1 MAEITVR
8 QVKSVNDLLEFDVE
22 ISEGGTWSNHRVR
35 VGREDYEKLTG
46 GLVSPEVLV
55 EKSFEFLLER
65 EPKESI
71 LESFN
76 LDVISRYF
84 REYPSV
90 IKDYLKTGA

>member
-22 ISEGGTWSNHRVR
+22 ISEGGTGSNHRVH

-46 GLVSPEVLV
+46 GLVSPQVLV

-71 LESFN
+71 LKSFN
-76 LDVISRYF
+76 LNVISRYF